1 MPSQKKSLL
10 IKRSARYS
18 RNEKQGICAAKA
30 IRACALQPSAMPE
43 GDKIKREIERKKAE
57 RKKQSSQLMKWV
69 ILILIALMLSSSV
82 LALLFRF

>member
-1 MPSQKKSLL
+1 MK
-10 IKRSARYS
+10 
-18 RNEKQGICAAKA
+18 NVCAAKA

-69 ILILIALMLSSSV
+69 IVILIALMLSSSV